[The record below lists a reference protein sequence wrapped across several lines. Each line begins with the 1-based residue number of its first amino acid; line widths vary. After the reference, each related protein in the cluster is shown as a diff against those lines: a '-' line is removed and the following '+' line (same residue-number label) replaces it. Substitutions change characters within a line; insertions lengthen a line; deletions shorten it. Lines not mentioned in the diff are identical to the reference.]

1 VGIDVQVEFLVV
13 LRQEMSVKA
22 GPLSR
27 SESHWLLL
35 VEAVRLVSD
44 EEMLSS
50 SLHNTVL
57 SAVVFLEVAVW
68 KIPLQWRHEG

>member
-1 VGIDVQVEFLVV
+1 VQVEFLVV
-13 LRQEMSVKA
+13 RRQEMSVKA

-50 SLHNTVL
+50 DGRKE
-57 SAVVFLEVAVW
+57 LEAEVSCESCRGKYLPA
-68 KIPLQWRHEG
+68 LG